1 MSEKERVQEVA
12 KDPWMVK
19 ILKYMLDQGVVH
31 TAQVARGVHIAT
43 TTAHK
48 YLERLV
54 DDGLVV
60 ANRVGVGKPV
70 YWTVKK
76 VDKVGR
82 IVVSGTVKTGIKTG
96 KITLKTGKFAID
108 TGKWTYGAGKKTIH
122 TGKKTLIK
130 SGEVIRGKGKRQEA
144 DKAAEKKIGKKAEK
158 KAVKKGGKK

>member
-1 MSEKERVQEVA
+1 
-12 KDPWMVK
+12 MVK

-76 VDKVGR
+76 VDKVSR
-82 IVVSGTVKTGIKTG
+82 IVIGGTVKTGIKTG
-96 KITLKTGKFAID
+96 KITFKTGKFAFD
-108 TGKWTYGAGKKTIH
+108 TGKKTFDVGKKTIG

-130 SGEVIRGKGKRQEA
+130 GGKVIRGKEKEQEV
-144 DKAAEKKIGKKAEK
+144 KPEPKKKSGKK
-158 KAVKKGGKK
+158 